1 MEYWPPFAVLFTAF
15 TLQAV
20 WDNKNTLPPRRSP
33 RPGEKRESV
42 STKPEQIGRSKDK
55 ADEAS
60 WRALHI
66 VLVVILL
73 IGALFYNLR
82 TARTKISS
90 VTTDPDHYRAGAEWL
105 RTNVPPGSLIYDVN
119 WSDFPKLFFYDA
131 GHSYVSGLDAIY
143 LQDQHPELARLNDR
157 LSSGLEVDPA
167 TAIRSLFAATN
178 PGGVSYLFV
187 GDLPTPP
194 ASGWFGYMMKTGQF
208 KKVYSDHE
216 CVILQLLDTVEST
229 TPSALVS
236 PQQKSTWNTPDQRK
250 TAADEVHR
258 RFGDDIYG
266 TAEEDF
272 EGAPALVVHNK
283 HATEEWAT
291 SLLETDGAS
300 IRGEALW
307 QLGFRKYVVTNG
319 KHGWVAD
326 VEGNEK
332 YRAHF
337 NDGPEPEK

>member
-1 MEYWPPFAVLFTAF
+1 MSRPVSPLSGEKTKPASAE
-15 TLQAV
+15 QERI
-20 WDNKNTLPPRRSP
+20 RRS
-33 RPGEKRESV
+33 KH
-42 STKPEQIGRSKDK
+42 K
-55 ADEAS
+55 AEEGS
-60 WRALHI
+60 WQALHI
-66 VLVVILL
+66 LLIVILL
-73 IGALFYNLR
+73 VAGLLYNLQ
-82 TARTKISS
+82 TARAKITS

-105 RTNVPPGSLIYDVN
+105 RANVAPGSLIYDVN
-119 WSDFPKLFFYDA
+119 WSDFPKLFFYDTS
-131 GHSYVSGLDAIY
+131 HSYVSGLDAIY

-157 LSSGLEVDPA
+157 LSSGQEGDPA
-167 TAIRSLFAATN
+167 AAIRSLFAASN

-187 GDLPTPP
+187 GDLPAPP
-194 ASGWFGYMMKTGQF
+194 VSGWFGYMMKTGQF

-216 CVILQLLDTVEST
+216 CVILQLLDRAEGAAASAPVST
-229 TPSALVS
+229 QP
-236 PQQKSTWNTPDQRK
+236 KSTWNTPDQRK
-250 TAADEVHR
+250 TAAAEVHR
-258 RFGDDIYG
+258 RFGGDIFG
-266 TAEEDF
+266 TDEEDF
-272 EGAPALVVHNK
+272 EGAPALVIHNK

-300 IRGEALW
+300 IREEALW